1 MVTKPDKENI
11 MTHQDDY
18 TLPQDLAEKGLESI
32 PELVRV
38 LINQAM
44 QAERAKY
51 LNARQYERTEDR
63 KGHAN
68 GYKPKT
74 VRTRVGEIT
83 FAVPQVREGGFYP
96 SALEKG
102 LRSERALVIALAEM
116 YVQGVSTRKVKA
128 ITEELCGV
136 DVSSMQVSRAAAQ
149 LDGTLQEWR
158 ERPLGEITYLYVDA
172 RYEKVREA
180 GQVRDAAVL
189 VASGITPEGERQVLG
204 VSVSL
209 SEHETHWKAFLKGL
223 KDRGMNGVKLVTS
236 DDHEGLGAARRAVLG
251 SVPWQRCQFHLQQ
264 NAGAYLPKQ
273 FMRLEVAADIRSM
286 FNAPDRQAA
295 EAFLQSTIQKYT
307 VSAPRLS
314 AWLEE
319 NLSEGFTVFNFPLD
333 HWRSIR
339 TTNSLER
346 INKEIRRRTRVVGV
360 FPNEASCLR
369 LISALLMEI
378 SEEWQIGKHY
388 CSGKSLVC

>member
-1 MVTKPDKENI
+1 
-11 MTHQDDY
+11 MTHQNDY
-18 TLPQDLAEKGLESI
+18 TFSEDLVEKGLEAV
-32 PELVRV
+32 PEMMRV

-44 QAERAKY
+44 QVERSKY
-51 LNARQYERTEDR
+51 LQAAEYERTEER

-74 VRTRVGEIT
+74 VRTRMGEIT
-83 FAVPQVREGGFYP
+83 FSVPQVREGGFYP

-102 LRSERALVIALAEM
+102 LRSERALTITLAEM
-116 YVQGVSTRKVKA
+116 YVQGVSTRRVKV
-128 ITEELCGV
+128 ITEQLCGV
-136 DVSSMQVSRAAAQ
+136 EISATQVSRATAQ
-149 LDGTLQEWR
+149 LDEVLQEWR
-158 ERPLGEITYLYVDA
+158 ERPLGEISYLYVDA

-189 VASGITPEGERQVLG
+189 VASGITPEGERQILG

-209 SEHETHWKAFLKGL
+209 SEHETHWKAFLKSL
-223 KDRGMNGVKLVTS
+223 KDRGLNGMKLIIS
-236 DDHEGLGAARRAVLG
+236 DDHEGLGAARRAVFG
-251 SVPWQRCQFHLQQ
+251 SIPWQRCQFHLQQ

-273 FMRLEVAADIRSM
+273 NMRLEVAAEIRSM
-286 FNAPDRQAA
+286 FNAANKTRAEEMLQAA
-295 EAFLQSTIQKYT
+295 IQKYA

-314 AWLEE
+314 AWLED
-319 NLSEGFTVFNFPLD
+319 NLSEGFSVFDFPLE
-333 HWRSIR
+333 HRRTIR

-369 LISALLMEI
+369 LVSALLMEI

-388 CSGKSLVC
+388 CAGKSLSC

>member
-1 MVTKPDKENI
+1 
-11 MTHQDDY
+11 MTHQNDY
-18 TLPQDLAEKGLESI
+18 TFAGDIAEKGLDAI
-32 PELVRV
+32 PELMRV
-38 LINQAM
+38 LINNAM
-44 QAERAKY
+44 QVERSKY
-51 LNARQYERTEDR
+51 LQAEEYERTKDR

-68 GYKPKT
+68 GFKPKT
-74 VRTRVGEIT
+74 VKTRMGEIT

-96 SALEKG
+96 SAMEKG
-102 LRSERALVIALAEM
+102 LRSERALTITLAEM

-128 ITEELCGV
+128 ITEQLCGV
-136 DVSSMQVSRAAAQ
+136 EVSAMQVSRATAQ
-149 LDGTLQEWR
+149 LDEILQQWR
-158 ERPLGEITYLYVDA
+158 ERPLGEIAYLYLDA

-189 VASGITPEGERQVLG
+189 LATGITPEGERQVLG
-204 VSVSL
+204 VSTSL
-209 SEHETHWKAFLKGL
+209 SEHESHWKDFLKGL
-223 KDRGMNGVKLVTS
+223 KDRGMHGVHLVIS
-236 DDHEGLGAARRAVLG
+236 DDHSGLGAARRSVLG

-264 NAGAYLPKQ
+264 NAGAYVPKQ
-273 FMRLEVAADIRSM
+273 AMRMEVAADIRSM
-286 FNAPDRQAA
+286 FNAPDRKTAEEFLQAA
-295 EAFLQSTIQKYT
+295 IQKYA

-319 NLSEGFTVFNFPLD
+319 NLADGFTVFDFPLE
-333 HWRSIR
+333 HRRLIR

-369 LISALLMEI
+369 LISAMLMEI

-388 CSGKSLVC
+388 CAGKSVNC

>member
-1 MVTKPDKENI
+1 
-11 MTHQDDY
+11 MTHQDNY
-18 TLPQDLAEKGLESI
+18 TFTKEFAEKGLDAI
-32 PELVRV
+32 PEMLRV
-38 LINQAM
+38 LINQVM
-44 QAERAKY
+44 QAERSNY
-51 LNARQYERTEDR
+51 LQAGEYERTEDR

-74 VRTRVGEIT
+74 VRTRMGEIT

-102 LRSERALVIALAEM
+102 LRSERALVATLAEM

-128 ITEELCGV
+128 ITEELCGIE
-136 DVSSMQVSRAAAQ
+136 VSSMQVSRATAQ
-149 LDGTLQEWR
+149 LDEVLQEWR

-172 RYEKVREA
+172 RYEKVRQA

-189 VASGITPEGERQVLG
+189 VATGITPQGERQVLG

-223 KDRGMNGVKLVTS
+223 KDRGLNGVKLVVS
-236 DDHEGLGAARRAVLG
+236 DDHTGLGAARRAIFG
-251 SVPWQRCQFHLQQ
+251 SVPWQRCHFHLQQ
-264 NAGAYLPKQ
+264 NAGAYVPKKH
-273 FMRLEVAADIRSM
+273 MRFEVAADIRSM
-286 FNAPDRQAA
+286 FNAPDRKTAEEYLLAA
-295 EAFLQSTIQKYT
+295 IQKYA

-319 NLSEGFTVFNFPLD
+319 NLSDGFTVFDFPLE
-333 HWRSIR
+333 HRRTIR

-346 INKEIRRRTRVVGV
+346 VNKEIRRRTRVVGV

-369 LISALLMEI
+369 LVSALLMEI
-378 SEEWQIGKHY
+378 SEEWQIGKRY
-388 CSGKSLVC
+388 CAGKSLIY

>member
-1 MVTKPDKENI
+1 
-11 MTHQDDY
+11 MTHQNDY
-18 TLPQDLAEKGLESI
+18 TLTKELAEKGLEAV
-32 PELVRV
+32 PELLRV
-38 LINQAM
+38 LINNAM
-44 QAERAKY
+44 QVERSKY
-51 LNARQYERTEDR
+51 LQAEEYERTEDR

-68 GYKPKT
+68 GYKPKS

-102 LRSERALVIALAEM
+102 LRSERALVTTLAEM

-128 ITEELCGV
+128 ITEQLCGV
-136 DVSSMQVSRAAAQ
+136 EISAMQVSRAAAQ
-149 LDGTLQEWR
+149 LDAVLQEWR
-158 ERPLGEITYLYVDA
+158 ERPLEEITYLYVDA
-172 RYEKVREA
+172 RYEKVRQS

-189 VASGITPEGERQVLG
+189 MATGITPKGERQVLG

-209 SEHETHWKAFLKGL
+209 SEHESHWRSFLKSLKERGL
-223 KDRGMNGVKLVTS
+223 KGVKLVIS
-236 DDHEGLGAARRAVLG
+236 DDHEGLGAARRAILG
-251 SVPWQRCQFHLQQ
+251 SVPWQRCHFHLQQ
-264 NAGAYLPKQ
+264 NAGAYVPKQ
-273 FMRLEVAADIRSM
+273 AMRLEVAADIRSM
-286 FNAPDRQAA
+286 FNAPDRRTA
-295 EAFLQSTIQKYT
+295 EVLLQEAIQKYAVT
-307 VSAPRLS
+307 APKLS

-319 NLSEGFTVFNFPLD
+319 NLSEGFTFFDFPLE
-333 HWRSIR
+333 HRKSIR

-388 CSGKSLVC
+388 CAGKII

>member
-1 MVTKPDKENI
+1 
-11 MTHQDDY
+11 MTHQNDY
-18 TLPQDLAEKGLESI
+18 NLSAGTIEEITRNGLDAV
-32 PELVRV
+32 PELMRV
-38 LINQAM
+38 LLNNIMQVERSRYLQAG
-44 QAERAKY
+44 E
-51 LNARQYERTEDR
+51 YERTADR

-74 VRTRVGEIT
+74 VRTRLGEIT

-102 LRSERALVIALAEM
+102 LRSERALVTTLAEM

-128 ITEELCGV
+128 ITEELCGIE
-136 DVSSMQVSRAAAQ
+136 VSAMQVSRAAAQ
-149 LDGTLQEWR
+149 LDAVLQEWR
-158 ERPLGEITYLYVDA
+158 ERRLGEITYLYVDA

-189 VASGITPEGERQVLG
+189 VASGITPAGERQVLG

-209 SEHETHWKAFLKGL
+209 SEHETHWKAFLQGL
-223 KDRGMNGVKLVTS
+223 KDRGLKGVKLVIS
-236 DDHEGLGAARRAVLG
+236 DDHAGLGAARRAVLG

-264 NAGAYLPKQ
+264 NAGAYVPKQ
-273 FMRLEVAADIRSM
+273 AMRMEVAADIRSM
-286 FNAPDRQAA
+286 FNAPDRKTA
-295 EAFLQSTIQKYT
+295 EAFLMAAIQKYA
-307 VSAPRLS
+307 VSAPKLS

-319 NLSEGFTVFNFPLD
+319 NLAEGFTVFDFPLE
-333 HWRSIR
+333 HRRLIR

-369 LISALLMEI
+369 LVSALLMET
-378 SEEWQIGKHY
+378 SEEWQIGKRY
-388 CSGKSLVC
+388 CAGKSLDC

>member
-11 MTHQDDY
+11 MTHQNNY
-18 TLPQDLAEKGLESI
+18 TLPSNVAEKGLEGV
-32 PELVRV
+32 PELLRL
-38 LINQAM
+38 LINQVM
-44 QAERAKY
+44 QAERSKH
-51 LNARQYERTEDR
+51 LNADDYERTEDR

-83 FAVPQVREGGFYP
+83 FAIPQVREGGFYP

-116 YVQGVSTRKVKA
+116 YVQGVSTRRVKA

-136 DVSSMQVSRAAAQ
+136 EVSAMQVSRATAAM
-149 LDGTLQEWR
+149 DSALQEWR
-158 ERPLGEITYLYVDA
+158 ERSLGEIAYLYVDA

-209 SEHETHWKAFLKGL
+209 SEHESHWKAFLKGL
-223 KDRGMNGVKLVTS
+223 KDRGMRGVKLVIS

-251 SVPWQRCQFHLQQ
+251 SIPWQRCQFHLQQ
-264 NAGAYLPKQ
+264 NASAYLPRQ
-273 FMRLEVAADIRSM
+273 SMRLEVAADIRSM
-286 FNAPDRQAA
+286 FNAPDRQTAEKLLQAA
-295 EAFLQSTIQKYT
+295 IQKYA
-307 VSAPRLS
+307 VSAPR
-314 AWLEE
+314 
-319 NLSEGFTVFNFPLD
+319 
-333 HWRSIR
+333 
-339 TTNSLER
+339 
-346 INKEIRRRTRVVGV
+346 
-360 FPNEASCLR
+360 
-369 LISALLMEI
+369 ISA
-378 SEEWQIGKHY
+378 
-388 CSGKSLVC
+388 

>member
-1 MVTKPDKENI
+1 
-11 MTHQDDY
+11 MTHPNDY
-18 TLPQDLAEKGLESI
+18 TLTQELAGQGLEAS
-32 PELVRV
+32 PELIRI
-38 LINQAM
+38 LLNNAM
-44 QAERAKY
+44 QAERSKY
-51 LNARQYERTEDR
+51 LQAEEYERTAER
-63 KGHAN
+63 QGHAN

-74 VRTRVGEIT
+74 VRTRIGEIT

-102 LRSERALVIALAEM
+102 LRSERALLAALAEM
-116 YVQGVSTRKVKA
+116 YVQGVSTRRVKT

-136 DVSSMQVSRAAAQ
+136 EVSAMQVSRATAQ
-149 LDGTLQEWR
+149 LDQVLQEWR
-158 ERPLGEITYLYVDA
+158 ERQLGEVSYLYVDA

-189 VASGITPEGERQVLG
+189 VASGITPQGERQVLG

-223 KDRGMNGVKLVTS
+223 KDRGMHGVQLVIS
-236 DDHEGLGAARRAVLG
+236 DDHEGLGAARRAILG
-251 SVPWQRCQFHLQQ
+251 SIPWQRCQFHLQQ
-264 NAGAYLPKQ
+264 NAGAYVPKQ
-273 FMRLEVAADIRSM
+273 AMRYEVAADIRSM
-286 FNAPDRQAA
+286 FNAPNRPTA
-295 EAFLQSTIQKYT
+295 EQYLQTAIRKYA
-307 VSAPRLS
+307 VNAPRLS

-319 NLSEGFTVFNFPLD
+319 NLAEGFTVFNFPIE
-333 HWRSIR
+333 HRRSIR

-360 FPNEASCLR
+360 FPNENSCLR
-369 LISALLMEI
+369 LISAILMEI

-388 CSGKSLVC
+388 CANKILNI

>member
-11 MTHQDDY
+11 MTHQNDY
-18 TLPQDLAEKGLESI
+18 TLSQDLAEKGMESV
-32 PELVRV
+32 PELLRV

-44 QAERAKY
+44 QAERARY
-51 LNARQYERTEDR
+51 LNAGQYERTEDR
-63 KGHAN
+63 KGYAN
-68 GYKPKT
+68 GFKPKT

-149 LDGTLQEWR
+149 LDDALQEWR

-189 VASGITPEGERQVLG
+189 VASGITPQGERQILG

-223 KDRGMNGVKLVTS
+223 KDRGLTGVKLVTS

-273 FMRLEVAADIRSM
+273 SMRLEVAADIRAM
-286 FNAPDRQAA
+286 FNAPDRQIA
-295 EAFLQSTIQKYT
+295 EAFLHAAIQKYA

-319 NLSEGFTVFNFPLD
+319 NLSEGFAVFDFPLE
-333 HWRSIR
+333 HRRSIR

-388 CSGKSLVC
+388 CAGKS

>member
-1 MVTKPDKENI
+1 
-11 MTHQDDY
+11 MTHQNDY
-18 TLPQDLAEKGLESI
+18 TFAQDIAERGLEAV
-32 PELVRV
+32 PELMRI
-38 LINQAM
+38 LINNAM
-44 QAERAKY
+44 QVERSKY
-51 LNARQYERTEDR
+51 LQAGEYERTEAR

-74 VRTRVGEIT
+74 VKTRMGEIT

-102 LRSERALVIALAEM
+102 LRSERALMITLAEM

-128 ITEELCGV
+128 ITEQLCGV
-136 DVSSMQVSRAAAQ
+136 EISAMQVSRATAQ
-149 LDGTLQEWR
+149 LDEVLQEWR
-158 ERPLGEITYLYVDA
+158 ERPLGEMAYLYVDA

-189 VASGITPEGERQVLG
+189 LATGISPRGERQVLG

-209 SEHETHWKAFLKGL
+209 SEHEAHWKAFLRSL
-223 KDRGMNGVKLVTS
+223 KDRGLNGIQLVIS
-236 DDHEGLGAARRAVLG
+236 DDHEGLGAARRAVFG
-251 SVPWQRCQFHLQQ
+251 SVPWQRCHFHLQQ

-273 FMRLEVAADIRSM
+273 SMRMEVAADIRAM
-286 FNAPDRQAA
+286 FNAPDRRVA
-295 EAFLQSTIQKYT
+295 EEFLQLAVQKYA

-319 NLSEGFTVFNFPLD
+319 NLSEGFTVFDFPLE
-333 HWRSIR
+333 HRRSIR

-346 INKEIRRRTRVVGV
+346 INREIRRRTRVVGV

-378 SEEWQIGKHY
+378 SEEWQIGKRY
-388 CSGKSLVC
+388 CVGKSFDC

>member
-1 MVTKPDKENI
+1 

-18 TLPQDLAEKGLESI
+18 KLTNEIIEKGLEAV
-32 PELVRV
+32 PELMQV
-38 LINQAM
+38 LINNAM
-44 QAERAKY
+44 QVERTKY
-51 LNARQYERTEDR
+51 LQAEEYERTAER

-74 VRTRVGEIT
+74 VRTRIGEIT

-102 LRSERALVIALAEM
+102 MRSERALMTTLAEM

-136 DVSSMQVSRAAAQ
+136 EISAMQVSRATAQ
-149 LDGTLQEWR
+149 LDGVLQEWR
-158 ERPLGEITYLYVDA
+158 ERPLGEVTYLYVDA

-189 VASGITPEGERQVLG
+189 VAAGITPEGERQVLG

-223 KDRGMNGVKLVTS
+223 KERGMHGVRLVIS

-251 SVPWQRCQFHLQQ
+251 SVPWQQTFALCSMLQTERWQKNSCKLPFRNMLSQPQDYPPGWRITWQKDLLCSLFHL
-264 NAGAYLPKQ
+264 NI
-273 FMRLEVAADIRSM
+273 ADPSVPQIVWSGSTKRS
-286 FNAPDRQAA
+286 AD
-295 EAFLQSTIQKYT
+295 
-307 VSAPRLS
+307 
-314 AWLEE
+314 
-319 NLSEGFTVFNFPLD
+319 G
-333 HWRSIR
+333 H
-339 TTNSLER
+339 
-346 INKEIRRRTRVVGV
+346 
-360 FPNEASCLR
+360 
-369 LISALLMEI
+369 
-378 SEEWQIGKHY
+378 EWWESFRMKLHA
-388 CSGKSLVC
+388 

>member
-1 MVTKPDKENI
+1 
-11 MTHQDDY
+11 MTHQNDY
-18 TLPQDLAEKGLESI
+18 TFSEDLVAKGLEAV
-32 PELVRV
+32 PEMMRV

-44 QAERAKY
+44 QVERSKY
-51 LNARQYERTEDR
+51 LQADEYERTEDR

-74 VRTRVGEIT
+74 VRTRIGEIT

-102 LRSERALVIALAEM
+102 LRSERALTITLAEM
-116 YVQGVSTRKVKA
+116 YVQGVSTRRVKA
-128 ITEELCGV
+128 ITEQLCGV
-136 DVSSMQVSRAAAQ
+136 EISATQVSRATAQ
-149 LDGTLQEWR
+149 LDEVLQEWR
-158 ERPLGEITYLYVDA
+158 ERPLGEISYLYVDA
-172 RYEKVREA
+172 RYEKIREA

-189 VASGITPEGERQVLG
+189 VASGITPEGERQILG

-209 SEHETHWKAFLKGL
+209 SEHEAHWKAFLKSL
-223 KDRGMNGVKLVTS
+223 KDRGLNGMRLVIS
-236 DDHEGLGAARRAVLG
+236 DDHEGLGAARRAVFG

-273 FMRLEVAADIRSM
+273 HMRLEVAADIRSM
-286 FNAPDRQAA
+286 FNAPDRKTAEELLQAA
-295 EAFLQSTIQKYT
+295 IQKYA

-314 AWLEE
+314 AWLED
-319 NLSEGFTVFNFPLD
+319 NLSEGFSVFDFPLE
-333 HWRSIR
+333 HRRTIR

-369 LISALLMEI
+369 LVSALLMEI

-388 CSGKSLVC
+388 CVGKSFSC

>member
-1 MVTKPDKENI
+1 

-18 TLPQDLAEKGLESI
+18 KLTNEMVAKGMEAA
-32 PELVRV
+32 PELMCV
-38 LINQAM
+38 LLNNAM
-44 QAERAKY
+44 QIERSKY
-51 LNARQYERTEDR
+51 LQAEEYERTENR

-74 VRTRVGEIT
+74 VRTRIGEIT

-102 LRSERALVIALAEM
+102 MRSERALVAALAEM

-136 DVSSMQVSRAAAQ
+136 EISTMQVSRATAQ
-149 LDGTLQEWR
+149 LDEVLQEWR
-158 ERPLGEITYLYVDA
+158 ERPLGEVSYLYVDA

-180 GQVRDAAVL
+180 GQIRDAAVL
-189 VASGITPEGERQVLG
+189 VATGITPAGERQVLG

-209 SEHETHWKAFLKGL
+209 SEHEVHWKAFLKGL
-223 KDRGMNGVKLVTS
+223 KDRGMHGVQLIIS
-236 DDHEGLGAARRAVLG
+236 DNHSGLGAARRAVLG
-251 SVPWQRCQFHLQQ
+251 SIPWQRCQFHLQQ
-264 NAGAYLPKQ
+264 NAGAYVPKQ
-273 FMRLEVAADIRSM
+273 SMRCEVAADIRSM
-286 FNAPDRQAA
+286 FTAPDRGTAEKYLQAA
-295 EAFLQSTIQKYT
+295 IQKYAK
-307 VSAPRLS
+307 SAPGFS

-319 NLSEGFTVFNFPLD
+319 NLAEGFTVFDFPIE
-333 HWRSIR
+333 HRRSIR

-346 INKEIRRRTRVVGV
+346 INREIRRRTRVVSI

-378 SEEWQIGKHY
+378 SEEWQIGKRY
-388 CSGKSLVC
+388 CVCKTLKS

>member
-1 MVTKPDKENI
+1 
-11 MTHQDDY
+11 MTHQNDY
-18 TLPQDLAEKGLESI
+18 TFADELAEKGLEAI
-32 PELVRV
+32 PEMMRV
-38 LINQAM
+38 LINNAM
-44 QAERAKY
+44 QVERSKY
-51 LNARQYERTEDR
+51 LQAGEYERTEDR

-74 VRTRVGEIT
+74 VRTRMGEIT

-102 LRSERALVIALAEM
+102 LRSERALVITLAEM
-116 YVQGVSTRKVKA
+116 YVQGVSTRRVKV
-128 ITEELCGV
+128 ITERLCGIEI
-136 DVSSMQVSRAAAQ
+136 SAMQVSRATAQ
-149 LDGTLQEWR
+149 LDEILQEWR

-209 SEHETHWKAFLKGL
+209 SEHEAHWKAFLKSL

-236 DDHEGLGAARRAVLG
+236 DDHAGLGAARRAVLG

-264 NAGAYLPKQ
+264 NAGAYVPKQ
-273 FMRLEVAADIRSM
+273 AMRMEVAADIRSM
-286 FNAPDRQAA
+286 FNAPDRKIAEELLQAA
-295 EAFLQSTIQKYT
+295 IQKYS

-314 AWLEE
+314 AWLED
-319 NLSEGFTVFNFPLD
+319 NLSEGFTVFDLPLE
-333 HWRSIR
+333 HRRSIR

-346 INKEIRRRTRVVGV
+346 VNKEIRRRTRVVGV
-360 FPNEASCLR
+360 FPNETSCLR
-369 LISALLMEI
+369 LVSALLMEI

-388 CSGKSLVC
+388 CAGKPVNC

>member
-1 MVTKPDKENI
+1 
-11 MTHQDDY
+11 MTHQNDY
-18 TLPQDLAEKGLESI
+18 TFAKEFVGQGLEAV
-32 PELVRV
+32 PEMVRI
-38 LINQAM
+38 LINNAM
-44 QAERAKY
+44 QVERSRY
-51 LNARQYERTEDR
+51 LQADEYERTEDR

-74 VRTRVGEIT
+74 VKTRIGEIT

-102 LRSERALVIALAEM
+102 LRSERALITTLAEM

-136 DVSSMQVSRAAAQ
+136 EVSAAQVSRATAQ
-149 LDGTLQEWR
+149 LDTVLQEWR
-158 ERPLGEITYLYVDA
+158 ERPLGEIAYLYVDA

-189 VASGITPEGERQVLG
+189 VASGITSQGERQVLG

-209 SEHETHWKAFLKGL
+209 SEHETHWKAFLKSL
-223 KDRGMNGVKLVTS
+223 KERGMHGVKLVIS

-264 NAGAYLPKQ
+264 NAGAYLPRQ
-273 FMRLEVAADIRSM
+273 SMRLEVAADIRAM
-286 FNAPDRQAA
+286 FNATDCQSA
-295 EAFLQSTIQKYT
+295 ERLLQEAIQKYA

-314 AWLEE
+314 AWLED
-319 NLSEGFTVFNFPLD
+319 NLSEGFTVFDFPLE
-333 HWRSIR
+333 HRRSIR

-346 INKEIRRRTRVVGV
+346 INREIRRRTRVVGV

-369 LISALLMEI
+369 LVSALLMEI
-378 SEEWQIGKHY
+378 CEEWQIGKHY
-388 CSGKSLVC
+388 CVGKSLNC

>member
-1 MVTKPDKENI
+1 
-11 MTHQDDY
+11 MTHQNDY
-18 TLPQDLAEKGLESI
+18 TVSPDLAEKGLEAV
-32 PELVRV
+32 PELLRV
-38 LINQAM
+38 LINNVM
-44 QAERAKY
+44 QAERSKY
-51 LNARQYERTEDR
+51 LQAGEYERTEDR

-74 VRTRVGEIT
+74 VRTRMGEIT

-102 LRSERALVIALAEM
+102 LRSERALVTTLAEM

-128 ITEELCGV
+128 ITEELCGIEI
-136 DVSSMQVSRAAAQ
+136 SAMQVSRAAAQ
-149 LDGTLQEWR
+149 LDEVLQEWR
-158 ERPLGEITYLYVDA
+158 ERPLGDIAYLYVDA

-189 VASGITPEGERQVLG
+189 LATGITSEGERQVLG

-209 SEHETHWKAFLKGL
+209 SEHETHWKAFLKSL
-223 KDRGMNGVKLVTS
+223 KGRGMKGVKLVIS

-251 SVPWQRCQFHLQQ
+251 SIPWQRCQFHLQQ
-264 NAGAYLPKQ
+264 NAGSYLPRQ
-273 FMRLEVAADIRSM
+273 SMRVEAAADIRSM
-286 FNAPDRQAA
+286 FNAPDRKVA
-295 EAFLQSTIQKYT
+295 EKFLQEAIQKYA
-307 VSAPRLS
+307 VLAPKLS

-319 NLSEGFTVFNFPLD
+319 NLSEGFTVFDFPLE
-333 HWRSIR
+333 HRRSIR

-346 INKEIRRRTRVVGV
+346 INKEIRRRTRVVGI

-388 CSGKSLVC
+388 CAGKS

>member
-1 MVTKPDKENI
+1 
-11 MTHQDDY
+11 MTHQNDY
-18 TLPQDLAEKGLESI
+18 TFSQELATKGLDAV
-32 PELVRV
+32 PELLKV

-51 LNARQYERTEDR
+51 LQAAEYERNEAR
-63 KGHAN
+63 RGHAN

-74 VRTRVGEIT
+74 VKTRVGEIT

-136 DVSSMQVSRAAAQ
+136 EVSAMQVSRAAAQ
-149 LDGTLQEWR
+149 LDAVLQEWR

-204 VSVSL
+204 VSVAL
-209 SEHETHWKAFLKGL
+209 SEHESHWKSFLKGL
-223 KDRGMNGVKLVTS
+223 KDRGMHGVQLVIS
-236 DDHEGLGAARRAVLG
+236 DDHAGLGAARRAVLG
-251 SVPWQRCQFHLQQ
+251 SIPWQRCQFHLQQ

-273 FMRLEVAADIRSM
+273 SMRMEVAADIRAM
-286 FNAPDRQAA
+286 FNAPDRETA
-295 EAFLQSTIQKYT
+295 ERYLHEAVHKYA

-314 AWLEE
+314 AWMEA
-319 NLSEGFTVFNFPLD
+319 NLAEGFTVYDFPLE
-333 HWRSIR
+333 HRRTIR

-346 INKEIRRRTRVVGV
+346 INREIRRRTRVVGV

-369 LISALLMEI
+369 LVSALLMET
-378 SEEWQIGKHY
+378 SEEWQISKRY
-388 CSGKSLVC
+388 CAGKSFDC

>member
-1 MVTKPDKENI
+1 
-11 MTHQDDY
+11 MTHQNDY
-18 TLPQDLAEKGLESI
+18 TFSEDLVEKGLEAV
-32 PELVRV
+32 PELMRV

-44 QAERAKY
+44 QVERAKY
-51 LNARQYERTEDR
+51 LRADEYERTEER

-74 VRTRVGEIT
+74 IRTRMGEIT

-102 LRSERALVIALAEM
+102 LRSERALTITLAEM
-116 YVQGVSTRKVKA
+116 YVQGVSTRRVKT
-128 ITEELCGV
+128 ITEQLCGV
-136 DVSSMQVSRAAAQ
+136 EISATQVSRATAQ
-149 LDGTLQEWR
+149 LDEVLQEWR
-158 ERPLGEITYLYVDA
+158 ERPLGEIAYLYVDA

-189 VASGITPEGERQVLG
+189 VASGINPEGERQILG

-209 SEHETHWKAFLKGL
+209 SEHETHWKAFLKSL
-223 KDRGMNGVKLVTS
+223 KDRGLNGMKLVIS
-236 DDHEGLGAARRAVLG
+236 DDHEGLGAARRAVFG
-251 SVPWQRCQFHLQQ
+251 SIPWQRCQFHLQQ

-273 FMRLEVAADIRSM
+273 HMRLEVAADIRSM
-286 FNAPDRQAA
+286 FNAPDRKTA
-295 EAFLQSTIQKYT
+295 EEMLQEAIQKYA

-314 AWLEE
+314 AWLED
-319 NLSEGFTVFNFPLD
+319 NLSEGFSVFDFPLE
-333 HWRSIR
+333 HRRTIR

-369 LISALLMEI
+369 LVSALLMEI

-388 CSGKSLVC
+388 CAGKSLSC

>member
-1 MVTKPDKENI
+1 
-11 MTHQDDY
+11 MTHQTDY
-18 TLPQDLAEKGLESI
+18 NLSAGTIEELTRQGLDAI
-32 PELVRV
+32 PELMRV
-38 LINQAM
+38 LLNNIM
-44 QAERAKY
+44 QVERSKY
-51 LNARQYERTEDR
+51 LQAGEYERTADR

-74 VRTRVGEIT
+74 VRTRMGEIT

-102 LRSERALVIALAEM
+102 LRSERALVATLAEM

-128 ITEELCGV
+128 ITEELCGIE
-136 DVSSMQVSRAAAQ
+136 VSAMQVSRATAQ
-149 LDGTLQEWR
+149 LDAVLQEWR
-158 ERPLGEITYLYVDA
+158 ERPLREITYLYVDA

-189 VASGITPEGERQVLG
+189 VASGISPAGERQVLG

-209 SEHETHWKAFLKGL
+209 SEHETHWKAFLQGL
-223 KDRGMNGVKLVTS
+223 KDRGMQGVQLVIS
-236 DDHEGLGAARRAVLG
+236 DDHAGLGAARRAVLG

-264 NAGAYLPKQ
+264 NAGAYVPKQ
-273 FMRLEVAADIRSM
+273 AMRMEVAADIRSM
-286 FNAPDRQAA
+286 FNAPDRKTAEEFLSAA
-295 EAFLQSTIQKYT
+295 IQKYA

-319 NLSEGFTVFNFPLD
+319 NLAEGFTVFDFPLE
-333 HWRSIR
+333 HRRSIR

-369 LISALLMEI
+369 LVSALLMET
-378 SEEWQIGKHY
+378 SEEWQIGKRY
-388 CSGKSLVC
+388 CSGKSFDC

>member
-1 MVTKPDKENI
+1 
-11 MTHQDDY
+11 MTHPNDY
-18 TLPQDLAEKGLESI
+18 TFANEIVEQGLEAV
-32 PELVRV
+32 PEMVRI
-38 LINQAM
+38 LINNAM
-44 QAERAKY
+44 QVERAKY
-51 LNARQYERTEDR
+51 LQAGEYERTEDR

-74 VRTRVGEIT
+74 VKTRIGEIT
-83 FAVPQVREGGFYP
+83 FAVPQVRQGGFYP

-102 LRSERALVIALAEM
+102 LRSERALVATLAEM

-136 DVSSMQVSRAAAQ
+136 EVSATQVSRAAAQ
-149 LDGTLQEWR
+149 LDTILHQWR
-158 ERPLGEITYLYVDA
+158 ERPLGEIAYLYVDA

-189 VASGITPEGERQVLG
+189 MASGITPHGERQVLG

-209 SEHETHWKAFLKGL
+209 SEHEAHWKAFLRSLKERGLHGL
-223 KDRGMNGVKLVTS
+223 KLVIS
-236 DDHEGLGAARRAVLG
+236 DDHQGLGAARRAVLG

-273 FMRLEVAADIRSM
+273 SMRLEVAAEIRSM
-286 FNAPDRQAA
+286 FNATDRKTA
-295 EAFLQSTIQKYT
+295 ERLLQEAVQKYA

-314 AWLEE
+314 AWLED
-319 NLSEGFTVFNFPLD
+319 NLSEGFTVFDFPLE
-333 HWRSIR
+333 HRRTIR

-346 INKEIRRRTRVVGV
+346 INREIRRRTRVVGV

-378 SEEWQIGKHY
+378 SEEWQIGKRY
-388 CSGKSLVC
+388 CVGKSLNC

>member
-1 MVTKPDKENI
+1 
-11 MTHQDDY
+11 MTHQTDY
-18 TLPQDLAEKGLESI
+18 TFPSELAEKGLETV
-32 PELVRV
+32 PELLRI

-51 LNARQYERTEDR
+51 LNAGQYERTEER

-149 LDGTLQEWR
+149 LDGVLHEWR

-223 KDRGMNGVKLVTS
+223 KDRGMTGVKLVTS
-236 DDHEGLGAARRAVLG
+236 DDHAGLGAARRAVLG

-264 NAGAYLPKQ
+264 NAGAYLPKRS
-273 FMRLEVAADIRSM
+273 MRLEVAADIRAM
-286 FNAPDRQAA
+286 FNAPDRKTAEEFLQAA
-295 EAFLQSTIQKYT
+295 IQKYAA
-307 VSAPRLS
+307 SAPRLS
-314 AWLEE
+314 AWLEQ
-319 NLSEGFTVFNFPLD
+319 NLAEGFTVFEFPLD

-369 LISALLMEI
+369 LVSALLMEI

-388 CSGKSLVC
+388 CAGKSLVC

>member
-1 MVTKPDKENI
+1 
-11 MTHQDDY
+11 MTHQNNY
-18 TLPQDLAEKGLESI
+18 TFAEELTEKGLEAV
-32 PELVRV
+32 PEMMRV

-44 QAERAKY
+44 QVERSKY
-51 LNARQYERTEDR
+51 LQADEYERTEDR

-74 VRTRVGEIT
+74 VRTRLGEIT

-102 LRSERALVIALAEM
+102 LRSERALMITLAEM
-116 YVQGVSTRKVKA
+116 YVQGVSTRRVKA
-128 ITEELCGV
+128 ITEQLCGV
-136 DVSSMQVSRAAAQ
+136 EISAMQVSRATAQ
-149 LDGTLQEWR
+149 LDEVLQEWR
-158 ERPLGEITYLYVDA
+158 ERPLGEVTYLYVDA

-189 VASGITPEGERQVLG
+189 LASGITPEGERQILG

-209 SEHETHWKAFLKGL
+209 SEHESHWKAFLKGL
-223 KDRGMNGVKLVTS
+223 KDRGMNGIQLVIS
-236 DDHEGLGAARRAVLG
+236 DDHEGLGAARRAVFG
-251 SVPWQRCQFHLQQ
+251 SVPWQRCHFHLQQ

-273 FMRLEVAADIRSM
+273 SMRMEVAADIRAM
-286 FNAPDRQAA
+286 FNAPNRKAA
-295 EAFLQSTIQKYT
+295 EEFLQLAVQRYAL
-307 VSAPRLS
+307 SAPRLS
-314 AWLEE
+314 AWLED
-319 NLSEGFTVFNFPLD
+319 NLSEGFSVFDFPLE
-333 HWRSIR
+333 HRRSIR

-378 SEEWQIGKHY
+378 SEEWQIGKRY
-388 CSGKSLVC
+388 CSGKSFDC

>member
-1 MVTKPDKENI
+1 

-18 TLPQDLAEKGLESI
+18 KLTNEMVAKGMEAA
-32 PELVRV
+32 PELMRV
-38 LINQAM
+38 LLNNAM
-44 QAERAKY
+44 QNERSKY
-51 LNARQYERTEDR
+51 LQAEEYERTENR

-74 VRTRVGEIT
+74 LQTRIGEIT

-102 LRSERALVIALAEM
+102 MRSERALVAALAEM

-136 DVSSMQVSRAAAQ
+136 EISTMQVSRATAQ
-149 LDGTLQEWR
+149 LDEVLQEWR
-158 ERPLGEITYLYVDA
+158 ERPLGEVSYLYVDA

-189 VASGITPEGERQVLG
+189 VATGITPAGERQVLG

-209 SEHETHWKAFLKGL
+209 SEHEAHWKAFLKGL
-223 KDRGMNGVKLVTS
+223 KDRGMHGVQLVIS
-236 DDHEGLGAARRAVLG
+236 DGHTGLGAARRAVLG

-264 NAGAYLPKQ
+264 NAGAYVPKQ
-273 FMRLEVAADIRSM
+273 TMRYEVAADIRSM
-286 FNAPDRQAA
+286 FNAPDRSTAETYLQAA
-295 EAFLQSTIQKYT
+295 IQKYAK
-307 VSAPRLS
+307 SAPRLS

-319 NLSEGFTVFNFPLD
+319 NLAEGFTVFDFPIE
-333 HWRSIR
+333 HRRSIR

-346 INKEIRRRTRVVGV
+346 INREIRRRTRVVGI

-369 LISALLMEI
+369 LVSALLMEI
-378 SEEWQIGKHY
+378 SEEWQTGKRY
-388 CSGKSLVC
+388 CVSKSLNC